1 MIIQN
6 LTESRLAKFRQ
17 LAKFRPTFIRKRLRI
32 WRVCCGSV
40 CCGRQTWV
48 LGRFALEETHLN
60 VRARNSFPR
69 NLHRGPW
76 QVPRSVPPPVHR
88 VDWQAACFAL

>member
-17 LAKFRPTFIRKRLRI
+17 LAKFRPTFIRKRLGI
-32 WRVCCGSV
+32 WEFCSGSDCC
-40 CCGRQTWV
+40 RQQTWI
-48 LGRFALEETHLN
+48 LGRFALEQMRLN
-60 VRARNSFPR
+60 VRALNSFPR
-69 NLHRGPW
+69 NFHRGPW
-76 QVPRSVPPPVHR
+76 QVLRSVPPPVHR